1 MKQKAFT
8 LKVLLD
14 LQYLNVATS
23 GIKTYMLELAKAA
36 RKYPHPDIEWI
47 FTHEPEIQSADKT
60 FLGPKTKIQ
69 RLNYH
74 LDYFRWKEFQLPDLV
89 KKYKPDVLI
98 CPDFVSPA
106 ASLPCRRL
114 TVIHDAFFWQMP
126 ENYPKWWRK
135 YFLNL
140 IKKGLREKTELITT
154 TEYSKNSL
162 LQHLGDCWPISVIY
176 QAPKSLKSASDR
188 QFLFKKGLT
197 PQGYFLHVGTFDRRK
212 QLPLLVDAFASYLSK
227 NPTCK
232 KLVLAG
238 GPGQSKQMN
247 DFPIVMQLVADLKL
261 EEHVLLPGYLSDGE
275 IKALYEGAFG
285 YVFPSQ
291 NEGFGIPILE
301 SMGFGVPVIHSDQE
315 ALLEVAGGAGLSFQT
330 GNRNDLIE
338 KLILLDSD
346 RDLRYQL
353 ISQGK
358 ERALNFSAEKFIE
371 AFHNLI
377 LKPSH

>member
-1 MKQKAFT
+1 M
-8 LKVLLD
+8 KVLLD
-14 LQYLNVATS
+14 LQHLNVATT

-36 RKYPHPDIEWI
+36 RKYPHPEIEWI
-47 FTHEPEIQSADKT
+47 FTHEPEVQAADRS
-60 FLGPKTKIQ
+60 FLGPKSKIQ

-126 ENYPKWWRK
+126 ENYPRWWRT

-140 IKKGLREKTELITT
+140 IKKGLKEDTEIITT
-154 TEYSKNSL
+154 TEYSKTSL
-162 LQHLGDCWPISVIY
+162 MEQLGDSWPIQVVY
-176 QAPKSLKSASDR
+176 QAPKGLKSASDT
-188 QFLFKKGLT
+188 QFLAKSGLNSK
-197 PQGYFLHVGTFDRRK
+197 GYFLHIGTFDRRK
-212 QLPLLVDAFASYLSK
+212 NLPLLVDAFAAYLNQ
-227 NPTCK
+227 NPSCK

-238 GPGQSKQMN
+238 GPGQSKRMN
-247 DFPIVMQLVADLKL
+247 DFPLVEKLVSDLGL
-261 EEHVLLPGYLSDGE
+261 EDHVLLPGYLTDGE
-275 IKALYEGAFG
+275 IKALYEGAYG

-301 SMGFGVPVIHSDQE
+301 AMGFGVPVIHSDQQ
-315 ALLEVAGGAGLSFQT
+315 ALLEVAGGAGLAFQT
-330 GNRNDLIE
+330 GDRDDLTE
-338 KLILLDSD
+338 KMILLD
-346 RDLRYQL
+346 REKVLRSRL

-358 ERALNFSAEKFIE
+358 ERFKDFSAEKFIE
-371 AFHNLI
+371 AFHRLI